1 MESGG
6 KVWGRAADGATQGD
20 PEAGGYF
27 GVGWHPQLRELDRV
41 VSAVGGA
48 SRAGCDDL
56 CVVGPPDVVF
66 PAVEQFWAD
75 IETTCYLHLER
86 SKTEVFTWTGVLP
99 PNTPQGLAQAGT
111 WIGEDFIPVL
121 YGIPV
126 GYGRYVKHH
135 LSLKVK
141 EVAREVEQILEVL
154 QDEGQ
159 AIWTV
164 ARSSTIMK
172 LDYHLALCYPT
183 DMVEAAKEMDRLLKR
198 LLECASGLSIP
209 NGDEGRGV
217 ECCPQTTVTRLHDK
231 SYQDF
236 MVRMPVRL
244 GGMGLRS
251 MVDVSLA
258 AFIGGV
264 EQSLPHFVGVD
275 GVCQQLT
282 PVLGEM
288 RDAGHRWRDMLAS
301 GCKTVEEFEMAWNT
315 EQPATGG
322 QAVHSVLEQGHGW
335 APGGGSG
342 GGR

>member
-1 MESGG
+1 M
-6 KVWGRAADGATQGD
+6 
-20 PEAGGYF
+20 
-27 GVGWHPQLRELDRV
+27 
-41 VSAVGGA
+41 
-48 SRAGCDDL
+48 
-56 CVVGPPDVVF
+56 
-66 PAVEQFWAD
+66 
-75 IETTCYLHLER
+75 
-86 SKTEVFTWTGVLP
+86 
-99 PNTPQGLAQAGT
+99 
-111 WIGEDFIPVL
+111 
-121 YGIPV
+121 
-126 GYGRYVKHH
+126 
-135 LSLKVK
+135 K

-183 DMVEAAKEMDRLLKR
+183 DMVEAAKEMDRLLKT

-264 EQSLPHFVGVD
+264 RHPTLPSLDIVFRLSCSVV
-275 GVCQQLT
+275 V
-282 PVLGEM
+282 
-288 RDAGHRWRDMLAS
+288 A
-301 GCKTVEEFEMAWNT
+301 
-315 EQPATGG
+315 
-322 QAVHSVLEQGHGW
+322 HS
-335 APGGGSG
+335 PG
-342 GGR
+342 